1 MSLLAPNLLAPSAA
15 PSSVATATPPAAS
28 VAPPPSAA
36 PAPKPLKS
44 MPNSQVTAMAAAS
57 TANSSSSNTAIS
69 LGLPLAPDAP
79 ASAAPAGPAHV
90 WIGTLRSDNDARL
103 YWMQEVRRFPDLLQ
117 RLNVALR
124 PVDLG
129 AGQGVWFKV
138 LAGPFAGADAA
149 GKICQAIRTRAPADD
164 CSVVTD

>member
-1 MSLLAPNLLAPSAA
+1 
-15 PSSVATATPPAAS
+15 
-28 VAPPPSAA
+28 
-36 PAPKPLKS
+36 

-138 LAGPFAGADAA
+138 LARSARPS
-149 GKICQAIRTRAPADD
+149 APAPPRTTAP
-164 CSVVTD
+164 SSPTEFHGRGA